1 MSSETSLVYGIIEL
15 GELGNGF
22 SKNWGEIVRENVSV
36 LIPLLVDRPLDETG
50 SIWLVNREREIGY
63 LSNVALHFPFGVFG
77 VAGETGIGKTTV
89 LNFVKPKGVYAEMV
103 NISLRDT
110 MESILYDLL
119 YSLASKL
126 ENDDDVSDVAREC
139 KEWITKEVSTLKGFS
154 LAITLLGTAEA
165 KFEKAKAPRF
175 NFFGARERLGM
186 LLEKTIKA
194 KGKFLLIID
203 ELDKERKEDVLKVI
217 DALKNQMLL
226 DNLVVIF
233 SLPFAI
239 YREYLTDRMRWN
251 EAGNL
256 ENVFKDIVFLEPLK
270 ALDIKEMVAKRLKEH
285 LDLLEPE
292 VLDVVADFTDGNPR
306 DGLWILSK
314 SIYDNIGESKLK
326 KEHVVRTINRFVKE
340 YVSIAGLTENQR
352 RAISLLKDYFGP
364 RDGILEILQKS
375 GFKRTTAYSVLD
387 QLIEKRFLII
397 REGNYR
403 ISGKFKFVD
412 F

>member
-1 MSSETSLVYGIIEL
+1 
-15 GELGNGF
+15 
-22 SKNWGEIVRENVSV
+22 
-36 LIPLLVDRPLDETG
+36 
-50 SIWLVNREREIGY
+50 
-63 LSNVALHFPFGVFG
+63 
-77 VAGETGIGKTTV
+77 
-89 LNFVKPKGVYAEMV
+89 
-103 NISLRDT
+103 